1 MVPPGGVITER
12 HLDWMG
18 KVTLASGL
26 GVAYTYLLEIFIAW
40 YSAEPAEWAQQLWR
54 MTGPYAPYYWAMMLI
69 NVVLLQ
75 TLWFPRFRRNVAW
88 LFVFSILANVG
99 MWLERFVIVVI
110 SLSHDFLPGNFHLY
124 SPTWVDWTLFL
135 GTLGFFLFGLAV
147 LIRLFPPSPWRRCCT
162 STTSL
167 GSTREAPC
175 CTGTWPTL
183 TRRRSFLRP

>member
-1 MVPPGGVITER
+1 
-12 HLDWMG
+12 MG

-124 SPTWVDWTLFL
+124 SPPGWTGPSSWAPWASSSSALRSSS
-135 GTLGFFLFGLAV
+135 ASS
-147 LIRLFPPSPWRRCCT
+147 PSPWQRCCT
-162 STTSL
+162 TTENL
-167 GSTREAPC
+167 GSTRRRAPC
-175 CTGTWPTL
+175 CFWSTWPTL
-183 TRRRSFLRP
+183 TQEEAS